1 MAKRLLDRR
10 GVAYEE
16 VNLDD
21 RPELTD
27 DVVERSGGR
36 MTVPQ
41 IFIGGRCIGGY
52 QELVAL
58 DRSGG
63 LDALLTAG
71 D

>member
-10 GVAYEE
+10 GVSYEE
-16 VNLDD
+16 VNLDE
-21 RPELTD
+21 RPELTGE
-27 DVVERSGGR
+27 VVERSGGR

-41 IFIGGRCIGGY
+41 IFIGGRSIGGY

-63 LDALLTAG
+63 LDALLAAG